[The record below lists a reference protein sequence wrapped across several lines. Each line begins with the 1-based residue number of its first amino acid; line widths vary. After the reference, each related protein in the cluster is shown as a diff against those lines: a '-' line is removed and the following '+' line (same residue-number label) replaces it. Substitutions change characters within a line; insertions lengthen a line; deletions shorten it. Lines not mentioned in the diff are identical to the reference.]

1 VSFAAWRRLLY
12 TMPLRL
18 RTLFRRADVERDL
31 DDELRFHVERQVAE
45 SIAQGMTPQAARQ
58 AALRDLRG
66 IERGKEACRQVR
78 KLNWVFDLIQDVR
91 YGVRILR
98 QRPAFTLIAVATLA
112 LGIGANSAI
121 FSVVDAVLV
130 RPLPYPQPQQLL
142 TLDSGESLPALE
154 DIQRLTRS
162 FAGIGAYNVQSLAYT
177 GEAEPLEIYGALCTA
192 DLFPVLGAAPLLGR
206 AISAQDDRYGAAR
219 VALLTYT
226 FWQSHFAGDAAVL
239 GKAITLDGNPYT
251 VIGVMPPDF
260 WKPGRPVEVLVPVR
274 TAYPEAARERG
285 VHFLETFLRLKPGVS
300 AARAQSDLDGAS
312 RWLASRFPEHEGTTP
327 RRLMALQERVVGN
340 VRPALLILFGAV
352 TLVLLTAC
360 VNFASLLLARAAS
373 RQREILTRK
382 ALGAPTARLV
392 RQMLAES
399 IPLVV
404 AGGGAGLLLAWWG
417 VHLLAVLKPADL
429 PRLTAV
435 RIDGSVLAFTF
446 GLCALTSVVFGA
458 LPALGGAARANLSD
472 SLKAGARG
480 SAGAA
485 TTRLRMLLVVAE
497 VALALV
503 LLVGAGLL
511 VRSFHGLTGVAPGFS
526 AEHVLTLRLELP
538 AVRYRKLEPQRR
550 FRQRLLEA
558 VNALPGVQAAMISE
572 LPMSGDSLSH
582 NFVIAGRPP
591 LATGEEPELQSR
603 TVAGNYFRV
612 LRIPLLRGRAFAAE
626 DHAGTAHVVV
636 VNQAFVEQYF
646 PHQDPVG
653 ARIAWAR
660 DTPRDWMT
668 IIGVA
673 GDVRH
678 FGPAQPERP
687 AAYDLYSQTAQD
699 WKRWMFLVVRSRVA
713 PAALRAEVN
722 RGLGAIDN
730 QIPPTE
736 VQTMEE
742 VAAAAL
748 ARPRFNLTLMGIFAA
763 LALALAAIGIYGV
776 TAYTVTQR
784 TQEIGIRIALGARHR
799 NVLTLLLGQCAW
811 LTLTGAAIGTAAA
824 LGLTRLMASLLFGVT
839 AQDPLTFAAVAALL
853 VAVALLAALLPA
865 RRATRIDPVKAL
877 RTE

>member
-1 VSFAAWRRLLY
+1 MSFVAWRRLPY
-12 TMPLRL
+12 TIPLRL
-18 RTLFRRADVERDL
+18 RTLFRRAGVERDL

-45 SIAQGMTPQAARQ
+45 SVAQGMTPQAARQ
-58 AALRDLRG
+58 AALRDLHG

-98 QRPAFTLIAVATLA
+98 QRPTFTLIAVATLA
-112 LGIGANSAI
+112 LGIGANTAI

-192 DLFPVLGAAPLLGR
+192 DLFPVLGATPLLGR

-219 VALLTYT
+219 VALLTYA
-226 FWQSHFAGDAAVL
+226 FWQSHFAGDTAVL

-251 VIGVMPPDF
+251 VIGVMPPEF
-260 WKPGRPVEVLVPVR
+260 WKPG
-274 TAYPEAARERG
+274 
-285 VHFLETFLRLKPGVS
+285 
-300 AARAQSDLDGAS
+300 
-312 RWLASRFPEHEGTTP
+312 
-327 RRLMALQERVVGN
+327 
-340 VRPALLILFGAV
+340 
-352 TLVLLTAC
+352 
-360 VNFASLLLARAAS
+360 
-373 RQREILTRK
+373 RK

-485 TTRLRMLLVVAE
+485 TIRLRMLLVVAE

-511 VRSFHGLTGVAPGFS
+511 VRSFHGLTSVEPGFN

-558 VNALPGVQAAMISE
+558 VNALPGVQAAMISK

-653 ARIAWAR
+653 AHIAWAR

-699 WKRWMFLVVRSRVA
+699 WKRWMFLVVRSWVA
-713 PAALRAEVN
+713 PSALRAEVN
-722 RGLGAIDN
+722 RCLGAIDN

-736 VQTMEE
+736 VQTMVE

-784 TQEIGIRIALGARHR
+784 TQEIGIRIALGARHG

-865 RRATRIDPVKAL
+865 RRAMRIDPVKAL